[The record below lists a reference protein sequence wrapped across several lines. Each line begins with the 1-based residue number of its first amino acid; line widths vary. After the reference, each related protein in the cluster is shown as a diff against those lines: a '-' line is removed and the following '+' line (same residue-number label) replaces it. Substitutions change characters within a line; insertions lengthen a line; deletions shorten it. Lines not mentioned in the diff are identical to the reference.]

1 MLLDPRNPP
10 DPESTT
16 LHLLVSQVD
25 CASGSGAK
33 LTRACV
39 PRTVNG
45 TGQTRSRSNSPP
57 RSAGAR
63 SSTGFFCSRG
73 PCFLCG
79 AAEIDPPK
87 PPRFLIETRKQQ
99 S

>member
-45 TGQTRSRSNSPP
+45 TGQAWRCRFLATRAPDTLVDFH
-57 RSAGAR
+57 
-63 SSTGFFCSRG
+63 TGRDHG
-73 PCFLCG
+73 TG
-79 AAEIDPPK
+79 ERAEIRA
-87 PPRFLIETRKQQ
+87 PRAVEA
-99 S
+99 